1 MVLRQERL
9 YVRIGCVALYD
20 EGFRPHFLRRN
31 HARRVRLESARRNAH
46 QPIAIQR
53 ANREVA
59 RRFRRQKAQIDH
71 AGLNPLDYVVIRS
84 LVDFNLHARIFCPTL
99 RHQLRQ
105 PCHADAVERA
115 DAHLAAL
122 NAFQLTDRLVQGF
135 IGGKHLPDDR
145 IECFSASGQRYA
157 ALSAD
162 KERKSAGF
170 LHRADGMADCA
181 GRQMQNLRGAG
192 KAPLLRHGMKD
203 AVFQQRHG
211 FPP

>member
-1 MVLRQERL
+1 MNRQ
-9 YVRIGCVALYD
+9 VT
-20 EGFRPHFLRRN
+20 
-31 HARRVRLESARRNAH
+31 
-46 QPIAIQR
+46 
-53 ANREVA
+53 
-59 RRFRRQKAQIDH
+59 RRFRRQEAQIDH
-71 AGLNPLDYVVIRS
+71 ARLDPFDHVVVGS
-84 LVDFNLHARIFCPTL
+84 LIDLNLHARILRPVF

-105 PCHADAVERA
+105 PCHTDAVERA

-122 NAFQLTDRLVQGF
+122 NAFQFADCLGQRFV
-135 IGGKHLPDDR
+135 GGKHLTNNR
-145 IECFSASGQRYA
+145 IERFSASGQRYA